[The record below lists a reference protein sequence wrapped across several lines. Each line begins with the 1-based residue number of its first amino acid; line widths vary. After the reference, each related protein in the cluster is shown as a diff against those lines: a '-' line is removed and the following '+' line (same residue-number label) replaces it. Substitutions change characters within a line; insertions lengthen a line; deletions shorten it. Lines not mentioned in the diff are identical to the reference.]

1 MSYPF
6 GPILE
11 KGHDC
16 FVIAFHASSG
26 AGRQEKVKAKKR
38 KTQNAGNESKHRV
51 YGVISGLKA
60 VVIG

>member
-16 FVIAFHASSG
+16 FMIAFHASSG
-26 AGRQEKVKAKKR
+26 AGMQEKVKAKKR
-38 KTQNAGNESKHRV
+38 RTQNAGNESKHRV
-51 YGVISGLKA
+51 YEVIPGLEP